1 MTETMQRRCD
11 VADAAR
17 RMLDDGLVVGTSG
30 NISARCGKYIAITP
44 SGIEYQLL
52 SPEDIV
58 LWILTELSWGG
69 SCALPPGWVFM
80 YCCIGHATL
89 EPSCIPTPDGP
100 RPWPWVRVKFLP

>member
-58 LWILTELSWGG
+58 LVDLDGTVVEGQWRPTSEL
-69 SCALPPGWVFM
+69 ALHVLL
-80 YCCIGHATL
+80 YRTRDVEAVVHTHSVRATAL
-89 EPSCIPTPDGP
+89 SL
-100 RPWPWVRVKFLP
+100 V